1 MEDRG
6 HSRRYCHF
14 HRNVYRINHHGIGP
28 PVFYRWHRA
37 DSSPADHS
45 QQCNSNPCNRIS
57 RALPSI
63 YPEKGGFLLLVSGFS
78 RGNRNRPDRRSPHTS
93 YGKSGKLGQ
102 QGYAIYRRR
111 FRACRYYCRR
121 QAHTTEASRL
131 KKHSA
136 GSSARLK
143 WGTGRSWKLSSIRLW
158 SLTRI
163 TGSLSGTR
171 LLRRCSGTQR
181 TKRPDY
187 PSPNSSGTAT
197 MEFRP
202 METRFAFH
210 QRGVIVKR
218 NRYSVLSEE
227 REHVS
232 CRIGAVPA
240 DGFRLNAQYVHHP

>member
-1 MEDRG
+1 MGSVPPFFIIGTGPTVLRQIILSNAIAILAIASLVLFRLFTLKREDFFFWYPV
-6 HSRRYCHF
+6 SLA
-14 HRNVYRINHHGIGP
+14 VIAIGLIAALLTP
-28 PVFYRWHRA
+28 AMGSPVNWVGR
-37 DSSPADHS
+37 
-45 QQCNSNPCNRIS
+45 
-57 RALPSI
+57 
-63 YPEKGGFLLLVSGFS
+63 
-78 RGNRNRPDRRSPHTS
+78 
-93 YGKSGKLGQ
+93 
-102 QGYAIYRRR
+102 GYAIYRRR

-143 WGTGRSWKLSSIRLW
+143 WGTGCSWKLPSMRLW